1 MDVITYAAVV
11 DVCARLAGRLSDDV
25 LDSIRVHYAVGEG
38 YLAEATMLLSLVH
51 EGAGITAEERD
62 LIRRTLE
69 DPGHPELDDVLAVD
83 EVPLLYRFGPGG
95 TPDRGADVRA
105 DALLAAEAPKHGGRP
120 PLRAWREP
128 LTGAPGPATWVYVV
142 RVAPGTDELLAYSGL
157 SSRLTVE
164 LRAPWLVEVVT
175 EGRDVSHYQAAALA
189 AARKT

>member
-25 LDSIRVHYAVGEG
+25 LDSIRVHHAVGEG
-38 YLAEATMLLSLVH
+38 YLAEATLLLSLVH

-69 DPGHPELDDVLAVD
+69 DPDHPELDDVLAVD

-95 TPDRGADVRA
+95 TPDLRA
-105 DALLAAEAPKHGGRP
+105 DALLAAEAPKHGGREP
-120 PLRAWREP
+120 RRAWREP
-128 LTGAPGPATWVYVV
+128 LAGAPGPATWVYVV

-157 SSRLTVE
+157 SSRLAVE

-175 EGRDVSHYQAAALA
+175 EGRDLSHYQAAALA
-189 AARKT
+189 AALKT